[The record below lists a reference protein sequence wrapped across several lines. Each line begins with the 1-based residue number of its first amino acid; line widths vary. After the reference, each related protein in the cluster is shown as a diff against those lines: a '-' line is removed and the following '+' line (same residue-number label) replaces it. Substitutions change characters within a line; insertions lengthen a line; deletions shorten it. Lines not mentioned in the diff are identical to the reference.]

1 MQDLRST
8 IRKEIRQRR
17 NHLSSTEQGLASTNA
32 LRHLQRLT
40 ELQSSQNIAI
50 YLSADGELD
59 TQPIIEFLWQQG
71 INVYLPVLH
80 PFSKGH
86 LLFLKYTK
94 QTPMVKNKFNIQE
107 PKLDQTQL
115 IPIAQLDI
123 IFTPLVAFDETGQ
136 RLGMG
141 GGYYDR
147 SLENWFKTG
156 KGATP
161 IGIAHNCQ
169 QVDNIPSE
177 SWDIPLPMII
187 TPQKVWTWV
196 ISPLGN

>member
-17 NHLSSTEQGLASTNA
+17 NHLSSAEQGLASTNA
-32 LRHLQRLT
+32 LRHLQQLP

-71 INVYLPVLH
+71 VNVYLPVLH

-187 TPQKVWTWV
+187 TPQKVWTWA